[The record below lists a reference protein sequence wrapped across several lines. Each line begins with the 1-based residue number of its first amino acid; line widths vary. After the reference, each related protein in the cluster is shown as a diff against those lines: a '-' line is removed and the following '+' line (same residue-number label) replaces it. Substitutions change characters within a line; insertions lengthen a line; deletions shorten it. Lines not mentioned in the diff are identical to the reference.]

1 MFQTVEK
8 PFKRLSEKE
17 IDARKDSHKNAVTY
31 FKSHL
36 RNAYRDIGRV
46 KDAKS

>member
-17 IDARKDSHKNAVTY
+17 IDARKDSHNAVTY

-46 KDAKS
+46 KDAKN